1 MNLKHYP
8 VEKLKKQ
15 IKLIISRYLS
25 LSENRIFIFGSRILN
40 KGDDRSDIDIGIEG
54 NKEIPYETMFK
65 IKEEIERIPVLYK
78 IDIVDFNKV
87 SEDFKKVAMKFI
99 ELI

>member
-8 VEKLKKQ
+8 VEKLKKR
-15 IKLIISRYLS
+15 IKLIVSRYLN
-25 LSENRIFIFGSRILN
+25 LSEYRIFIFGSRILN

-65 IKEEIERIPVLYK
+65 IKEEIEEIPVLYK

-87 SEDFKKVAMKFI
+87 SEDFKKVSMKFI